1 VHNNKFIGLLKTFNK
16 KDVRLFRKFLTSN
29 YFNNDENLTILFE
42 VIIKFSP
49 KFLEKNL
56 ERTNLFKVAFPKKT
70 YNEKQLGYFMS
81 DLMRLG
87 EKFCAQQEF
96 EKNQVS
102 FITKGLNNFLKR
114 DLNAHFN
121 SFLKEAEKVRKNFKF
136 KNADYYFDKYKLE
149 LVKHDSFNQ
158 QNERT
163 NNQLIYNSINSLD
176 IFYISEK
183 LRLSCQILNR
193 KNVFSVNFND
203 VLIDEIIELIESKVK
218 IEEPAINL
226 YYNIYKAMKEP
237 DVYAHFDNLK
247 KSINE
252 NISFFNEIEKGNIYY
267 YAINYAI
274 RKINGGKKEFTSELF
289 DLYKTGLV
297 NNIFVKDG
305 ILSPW
310 TYKNIVT
317 VGLKLNETV
326 WVENFIEEFCHFIRD
341 HQKDNAYYFSKC
353 NLYFHKKE
361 FDKAHEQLLQ
371 IQFTDAGYHLVSKI
385 LLAKIYFE
393 LKETIA
399 LNAHLDNFR
408 VYIRKNKLIS
418 DSVKEH
424 YLNFVSIIKKVYKAD
439 LENKKS
445 NTGLMDLIENKKNV
459 PDADW
464 LLSKIVS

>member
-1 VHNNKFIGLLKTFNK
+1 MHNNKFIGLLKTFSK
-16 KDVRLFRKFLTSN
+16 KDVRFFRRFLTSN

-42 VIIKFSP
+42 TIIKYSP

-56 ERTNLFKVAFPKKT
+56 ERTNLFKTAFPKKP
-70 YNEKQLGYFMS
+70 YNEKQLGYYMS

-87 EKFCAQQEF
+87 EKYCAQQEF
-96 EKNQVS
+96 EKNRVN
-102 FITKGLNNFLKR
+102 FITKGLNNFLMR
-114 DLNAHFN
+114 NLNSHFN
-121 SFLKEAEKVRKNFKF
+121 SFLKEAEKVKKNLEI

-149 LVKHDSFNQ
+149 LVKHISFNK
-158 QNERT
+158 QNERL

-176 IFYISEK
+176 TFYISEK

-193 KNVFSVNFND
+193 KNVFSVDFND
-203 VLIDEIIELIESKVK
+203 VLIDEIIELLEAEVK

-226 YYNIYKAMKEP
+226 YYHIYKAMKEP

-247 KSINE
+247 QSINAYI
-252 NISFFNEIEKGNIYY
+252 NYFNVVEKGNIYY

-274 RKINGGKKEFTSELF
+274 RKINAGNKEFTSELF
-289 DLYKTGLV
+289 DLYKTGIV
-297 NNIFVKDG
+297 NEIFFSDG

-310 TYKNIVT
+310 TYKNIVN
-317 VGLKLNETV
+317 VGLRLNEV
-326 WVENFIEEFCHFIRD
+326 EWVENFIEEFCHLIRP

-353 NLYFHKKE
+353 NLYFHKKQ
-361 FDKAHEQLLQ
+361 FDKAHEQLLE

-418 DSVKEH
+418 DSVKEY
-424 YLNFVSIIKKVYKAD
+424 YLNFVSIIKKIYKAD

-445 NTGLMDLIENKKNV
+445 KTDLLNLIENKKNV
-459 PDADW
+459 PDSDW
-464 LLSKIVS
+464 LLSKIES